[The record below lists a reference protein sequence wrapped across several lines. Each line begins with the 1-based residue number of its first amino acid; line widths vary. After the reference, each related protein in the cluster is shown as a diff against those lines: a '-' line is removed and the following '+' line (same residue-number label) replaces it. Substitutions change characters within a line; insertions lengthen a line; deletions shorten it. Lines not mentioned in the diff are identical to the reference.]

1 MIGWATKPL
10 GELCEVLDRYRKP
23 ITKSD
28 RREGP
33 YPYYGAMGVVDYVD
47 GYLFDEPLIL
57 LGEDGAKWGPGE
69 PCAFKAAGKYWVNNH
84 AHIMRPDRSQVLD
97 DWLVYYLCGTD
108 LLPFITGLTVP
119 KLNQERMREIPVPV
133 PPLEEQRRIVA
144 VLDEAFA
151 AITTA
156 TANAEKSLA
165 NARELFRSELT
176 SVIDAGGEKWCELPL
191 GSFCDIYQPQ
201 TIGRADMVDN
211 GPYPVFGA
219 NGVIGRY
226 DRFNHAEPQLLV
238 TCRGATCGSL
248 NISAPNS
255 WVTGNA
261 MVVRPKDGA
270 LRLKLLMRIF
280 EGAFDFA
287 KIITGA
293 AQPQI
298 TRKSLAPARVRFPTE
313 LSEQARLEA
322 RFDELQAATDTLAEV
337 YIAKKQELAALKQ
350 SLLHHAFTGELTA
363 AMPAAIAA

>member
-1 MIGWATKPL
+1 MPNLSNGSL
-10 GELCEVLDRYRKP
+10 GRLR
-23 ITKSD
+23 
-28 RREGP
+28 
-33 YPYYGAMGVVDYVD
+33 VV
-47 GYLFDEPLIL
+47 
-57 LGEDGAKWGPGE
+57 K
-69 PCAFKAAGKYWVNNH
+69 
-84 AHIMRPDRSQVLD
+84 
-97 DWLVYYLCGTD
+97 
-108 LLPFITGLTVP
+108 
-119 KLNQERMREIPVPV
+119 
-133 PPLEEQRRIVA
+133 PPLEEQRRIVE
-144 VLDEAFA
+144 VLGEAFA
-151 AITTA
+151 AIATA
-156 TANAEKSLA
+156 TANAEKNLA

-219 NGVIGRY
+219 NGVIGKY

-248 NISAPNS
+248 NVSAPNS

-287 KIITGA
+287 KVITGA

-298 TRKSLAPARVRFPTE
+298 TRKSLAPAKVRFPTE
-313 LSEQARLEA
+313 PNEQARLEA
-322 RFDELQAATDTLAEV
+322 RFDELQAATDPLAEV

-350 SLLHHAFTGELTA
+350 SLLLHAFTGELTA
-363 AMPAAIAA
+363 TMPETIAA